1 MNKCKAIT
9 KKKKPCPFVVEEW
22 RTSGMCHLHDPN
34 GKFRQQVKNGE
45 HRKNSYKGLGLKGCN
60 HTWYMREAGITC
72 TKCGLIWD
80 KDTDSE
86 S

>member
-1 MNKCKAIT
+1 MSNCKAIT
-9 KKKKPCPFVVEEW
+9 KKKKPCPFVAEEW
-22 RTSGMCHLHDPN
+22 RGNGLCHLHDPN
-34 GKFRQQVKNGE
+34 GKFRQQVRSGE
-45 HRKNSYKGLGLKGCN
+45 ARAMRKAANKGPCQ